1 MSILGPTQSRIS
13 PSILQYTKVVRSQI
27 LEYTKVVRSQI
38 LQYTKVVRSHPGR
51 LRGWSRDSPQDLGL
65 RG

>member
-27 LEYTKVVRSQI
+27 L
-38 LQYTKVVRSHPGR
+38 QYTKVVRSHPGH